1 MPERTP
7 GPRLPPHLR
16 SLMQNA
22 LQLPD
27 APPPL
32 SEPLGLSVLLF
43 EQPWIFIAL
52 VLVSGLIASWWFK
65 RSGNAPRG
73 LLFLAGSAALACV
86 LFMVATMVLT
96 DRERIA
102 LGMRELLRTTAAVDT
117 KSLTKLLDPQ
127 AKMHY
132 FKSPAG
138 LDRDG
143 IIGAVKSDL
152 GQMYRIKDWGIQ
164 ELQIAPVNQDT
175 MATQMRVRVT
185 PEAWNFP
192 HVSWWSVE
200 WKKTGE
206 EWRVINIRPL
216 AIQFYQGNPSGR

>member
-1 MPERTP
+1 
-7 GPRLPPHLR
+7 
-16 SLMQNA
+16 MQNA

-32 SEPLGLSVLLF
+32 HEPLGLSVLLF
-43 EQPWIFIAL
+43 EQPWIFMAL
-52 VLVSGLIASWWFK
+52 ILAAGLTASWWFK
-65 RSGNAPRG
+65 RAGNAPRG
-73 LLFLAGSAALACV
+73 LLILAASAALAGA
-86 LFMVATMVLT
+86 LFMVATRVVT
-96 DRERIA
+96 DRERVA
-102 LGMRELLRTTAAVDT
+102 LRMRELLRTTATVDA
-117 KSLTKLLDPQ
+117 KGLTKLLDPQ
-127 AKMHY
+127 AKLYY
-132 FKSPAG
+132 FRSPAG

-152 GQMYRIKDWGIQ
+152 GQTYRIKDWGIQ
-164 ELQIAPVNQDT
+164 ELQIAPLSEGV

-200 WKKTGE
+200 WKKTDG

>member
-1 MPERTP
+1 
-7 GPRLPPHLR
+7 
-16 SLMQNA
+16 MQNA

-32 SEPLGLSVLLF
+32 AEPLGLSVLLF
-43 EQPWIFIAL
+43 EQPWIFMMI
-52 VLVSGLIASWWFK
+52 VLVAGIIASWWFK
-65 RSGNAPRG
+65 RRGNASKGLMILTGSVVVAG
-73 LLFLAGSAALACV
+73 LLFV
-86 LFMVATMVLT
+86 VAKLVVT
-96 DRERIA
+96 DRERVGN
-102 LGMRELLRTTAAVDT
+102 GMRELLRATASVDST
-117 KSLTKLLDPQ
+117 GLGRLLDPQ
-127 AKMHY
+127 VKMYY

-152 GQMYRIKDWGIQ
+152 GQTYRIKDWGIQ
-164 ELQIAPVNQDT
+164 ELQIAPLSENVMT
-175 MATQMRVRVT
+175 TQMRVRVT

-200 WKKTGE
+200 WKKTGD

>member
-1 MPERTP
+1 
-7 GPRLPPHLR
+7 
-16 SLMQNA
+16 MQNA

-32 SEPLGLSVLLF
+32 NEPLGLSVLLF
-43 EQPWIFIAL
+43 EQPWIFMVLAL
-52 VLVSGLIASWWFK
+52 AAGLVASWWFK
-65 RSGNAPRG
+65 RRGSAGKGLALLAGSAAFAG
-73 LLFLAGSAALACV
+73 LLFLAAKLV
-86 LFMVATMVLT
+86 VT
-96 DRERIA
+96 DRERVSV
-102 LGMRELLRTTAAVDT
+102 GMRELLRTTATVDT
-117 KSLTKLLDPQ
+117 DGLTKLLDPQ
-127 AKMHY
+127 ARLYY

-164 ELQIAPVNQDT
+164 ELQIAPLSEGT
-175 MATQMRVRVT
+175 MTTQMRVRVT

-200 WKKTGE
+200 WKKTGD
-206 EWRVINIRPL
+206 EWRVIKIQPL
-216 AIQFYQGNPSGR
+216 GIQFFQGNPSGR

>member
-1 MPERTP
+1 M
-7 GPRLPPHLR
+7 
-16 SLMQNA
+16 MVA
-22 LQLPD
+22 L
-27 APPPL
+27 AA
-32 SEPLGLSVLLF
+32 GV
-43 EQPWIFIAL
+43 A
-52 VLVSGLIASWWFK
+52 ASWWF
-65 RSGNAPRG
+65 RRRG
-73 LLFLAGSAALACV
+73 IAGTGLAILAGSAALAGL
-86 LFMVATMVLT
+86 LFLVAKFVIT
-96 DRERIA
+96 DRERVA
-102 LGMRELLRTTAAVDT
+102 LGMRELLQATAKVDGARLTT
-117 KSLTKLLDPQ
+117 LLDPQ
-127 AKMHY
+127 ARLYY
-132 FKSPAG
+132 FKSPSG

-164 ELQIAPVNQDT
+164 ELQIAPLSEGV

-200 WKKTGE
+200 WKKTGK

>member
-1 MPERTP
+1 
-7 GPRLPPHLR
+7 
-16 SLMQNA
+16 MQNA

-32 SEPLGLSVLLF
+32 SEPLDLGVLLF
-43 EQPWIFIAL
+43 EQPWIFMVL
-52 VLVSGLIASWWFK
+52 VLAAGLIASWWFNRRGSAGK
-65 RSGNAPRG
+65 GVAILAGSAAFAG
-73 LLFLAGSAALACV
+73 LLFLAAKLV
-86 LFMVATMVLT
+86 VT
-96 DRERIA
+96 DRERVA
-102 LGMRELLRTTAAVDT
+102 LGMRELLRSTATVNT
-117 KSLTKLLDPQ
+117 VGLTKLLDPQ
-127 AKMHY
+127 ARLYY

-143 IIGAVKSDL
+143 IVSAVKSDL

-164 ELQIAPVNQDT
+164 ELQIAPLSEGT
-175 MATQMRVRVT
+175 MASQMRVRVT

-200 WKKTGE
+200 WKKTGD
-206 EWRVINIRPL
+206 EWRVVNIRPL